1 MAEPVVAGKSSRRR
15 PTALSPFRFGMY
27 RAVWLGTLSANFGQW
42 VQSVGAAWLMT
53 LIAPSPDMV
62 ALVQAASSLPTLA
75 FALVGG
81 VLADLLDRRKVF
93 IAGQSVMLLAAAV
106 LAVCGQLGLL
116 TPWLL
121 LILTF
126 VLGSGAAL
134 RLAAYQA
141 LVGDLVPREEIPG
154 AVALNSAG
162 FNIARST
169 GPALG
174 GSIVAAAGA
183 QAAFLFNALSNVAI
197 IAILVFWR
205 GRRSARQLPREEVFG
220 AMIAGIRYA
229 AQERTTQIVLLR
241 ALVFGALGI
250 ASWALLPLIAKND
263 LHGGPV
269 TYGILLGCLGA
280 GAIVGATVM
289 GRLRRAVGT
298 ERMVSA
304 AVLAYG
310 LLTLAMSFVH
320 VLPLLMP
327 VLVIGGVAWM
337 LVMSSFNITM
347 QMSAPGWVKG
357 RAIAIYFTALFGGM
371 AFGSWLWGHVA
382 TQSSVYAALVAA
394 GLALVLTAS
403 LGRWFPLPESG
414 GLDLRPSRSWTK
426 PAVAFEFD
434 PTTGPVLIT
443 VEYLV
448 PRAEAAA
455 FVAAMEALRR
465 IRRRDG
471 ALHWGLYEDVARPER
486 WLETFTIASWLDHL
500 RQQERLTMTDAAV
513 EARARSF
520 HTGDAAPLISTL
532 IVHRPEKTDDAAV
545 G

>member
-1 MAEPVVAGKSSRRR
+1 MAEPAIAARSSRRV
-15 PTALSPFRFGMY
+15 PTALSSFRFAMF
-27 RAVWLGTLSANFGQW
+27 RAVWIGTLSANFGQW

-75 FALVGG
+75 FALFGG

-93 IAGQSVMLLAAAV
+93 IAGQSVMLLAAAA
-106 LAVCGQLGLL
+106 LALCGQLGLL

-121 LILTF
+121 LFLTF

-174 GSIVAAAGA
+174 GAIVAAAGA
-183 QAAFLFNALSNVAI
+183 QAAFLFNALSNVPVI
-197 IAILVFWR
+197 VVLLFWR
-205 GRRSARQLPREEVFG
+205 GRRSTRHLPRENVLD
-220 AMIAGIRYA
+220 AMVAGIRYA

-241 ALVFGALGI
+241 ALIFGALGI
-250 ASWALLPLIAKND
+250 ASWALLPLIAKDD

-269 TYGILLGCLGA
+269 TYGVLLGCLGA
-280 GAIVGATVM
+280 GAIIGATLM
-289 GRLRRAVGT
+289 ARLRRAVGT
-298 ERMVSA
+298 ERMVSSA
-304 AVLAYG
+304 TATYG
-310 LLTLAMSFVH
+310 LVTLALSFLH

-327 VLVIGGVAWM
+327 VLVIGGIAWL

-382 TQSSVYAALVAA
+382 AAYSVYAALVLSG
-394 GLALVLTAS
+394 GLLVLTAR
-403 LGRWFPLPESG
+403 LGRWFALPESG
-414 GLDLRPSRSWTK
+414 GFDLRPARSWPK
-426 PAVAFEFD
+426 PQVAFAFD
-434 PTTGPVLIT
+434 PASGPVLIT

-448 PRAEAAA
+448 PRATAVP
-455 FVAAMEALRR
+455 FVAAMEELRR

-486 WLETFTIASWLDHL
+486 WLETFTVASWLDHL
-500 RQQERLTMTDAAV
+500 RQHERLTMTDAAV

-520 HTGDAAPLISTL
+520 HVGETPPLISTL
-532 IVHRPEKTDDAAV
+532 IVHRAATV
-545 G
+545 GGETP

>member
-1 MAEPVVAGKSSRRR
+1 MADSAIAAKSSRRQ
-15 PTALSPFRFGMY
+15 PTALSPFRFGMF
-27 RAVWLGTLSANFGQW
+27 RAVWIGTLSANFGQW

-62 ALVQAASSLPTLA
+62 ALVQAAASLPTLA
-75 FALVGG
+75 FALIGG

-106 LAVCGQLGLL
+106 LALCGQLGLL

-121 LILTF
+121 LFLTF

-134 RLAAYQA
+134 RLAAYQS

-154 AVALNSAG
+154 AVALNSVG

-183 QAAFLFNALSNVAI
+183 QAAFLFNALSNVLI
-197 IAILVFWR
+197 IAVLLSWR
-205 GRRSARQLPREEVFG
+205 GRRSTAHLPRENVLE

-241 ALVFGALGI
+241 AVIFGALGI

-269 TYGILLGCLGA
+269 TYGILLGCLGG
-280 GAIVGATVM
+280 GAIIGAAAM
-289 GRLRRAVGT
+289 APLRRAIGT
-298 ERMVSA
+298 ERMVSGA
-304 AVLAYG
+304 MAVYG
-310 LLTLAMSFVH
+310 LVTLALSFLH
-320 VLPLLMP
+320 LLALLMP
-327 VLVIGGVAWM
+327 VLVLGGVAWL
-337 LVMSSFNITM
+337 LVMSSFNIIM

-371 AFGSWLWGHVA
+371 TFGSWLWGHVA
-382 TQSSVYAALVAA
+382 AGSSIYIALIGA
-394 GLALVLTAS
+394 GLGLLLTAP
-403 LGRWFPLPESG
+403 LGRWFALPESDTV
-414 GLDLRPSRSWTK
+414 DLRPAHSWPK
-426 PAVAFEFD
+426 PAVALTVA
-434 PTTGPVLIT
+434 PASGPVLIT
-443 VEYLV
+443 IEYLV
-448 PRAEAAA
+448 KRGNAAA
-455 FVAAMEALRR
+455 FVAAMAEIRR

-486 WLETFTIASWLDHL
+486 WLETFTLASWLDHL
-500 RQQERLTMTDAAV
+500 RQQDRLTMADAAA
-513 EARARSF
+513 EARARAF
-520 HTGDAAPLISTL
+520 HTGSAPPVIATL
-532 IVHRPEKTDDAAV
+532 IVHQPAKDV
-545 G
+545 L

>member
-1 MAEPVVAGKSSRRR
+1 MADPGAAGKSSRRR
-15 PTALSPFRFGMY
+15 PTALSPFRFGMF
-27 RAVWLGTLSANFGQW
+27 RAVWIGTLSANFGQW

-75 FALVGG
+75 FALIGG

-93 IAGQSVMLLAAAV
+93 ICGQGIMLLAAAA
-106 LAVCGQLGLL
+106 LALCGQLGLL
-116 TPWLL
+116 SPWLL
-121 LILTF
+121 LFLTF

-141 LVGDLVPREEIPG
+141 LVGDLVPRDEIPG
-154 AVALNSAG
+154 AVALNSVG

-183 QAAFLFNALSNVAI
+183 QAAFLFNALSNILI
-197 IAILVFWR
+197 IVVLMAWR
-205 GRRSARQLPREEVFG
+205 GRRSTRHLPREGVLD

-229 AQERTTQIVLLR
+229 AQERTTEIVLLR
-241 ALVFGALGI
+241 SLVFGALGI

-263 LHGGPV
+263 LKGGPV
-269 TYGILLGCLGA
+269 TYGVLLGCLGA
-280 GAIVGATVM
+280 GAIIGAAVM
-289 GRLRRAVGT
+289 APLRRALGT
-298 ERMVSA
+298 ERMVAGGMA
-304 AVLAYG
+304 AFG
-310 LLTLAMSFVH
+310 LVTLALSFLH

-327 VLVIGGVAWM
+327 VLVVGGIAWM

-371 AFGSWLWGHVA
+371 TFGSWLWGHVA
-382 TQSSVYAALVAA
+382 AQSSVYAALVAA
-394 GLALVLTAS
+394 GIALVLTAP
-403 LGRWFPLPESG
+403 LGRRFALPESG
-414 GLDLRPSRSWTK
+414 SLDLRPAHSWPK
-426 PAVAFEFD
+426 PEIALAVD
-434 PTTGPVLIT
+434 PASGPVLIT
-443 VEYLV
+443 IEYLV
-448 PRAEAAA
+448 RRADAAA
-455 FVAAMEALRR
+455 FVAAMDELRR

-471 ALHWGLYEDVARPER
+471 ALQWGLYEDVARPER

-500 RQQERLTMTDAAV
+500 RQRERQTMEDAAA
-513 EARARSF
+513 ETRAREF
-520 HTGDAAPLISTL
+520 HIGDEPPVISTL
-532 IVHRPEKTDDAAV
+532 IVHQQQKETP
-545 G
+545 

>member
-1 MAEPVVAGKSSRRR
+1 
-15 PTALSPFRFGMY
+15 
-27 RAVWLGTLSANFGQW
+27 
-42 VQSVGAAWLMT
+42 
-53 LIAPSPDMV
+53 
-62 ALVQAASSLPTLA
+62 
-75 FALVGG
+75 
-81 VLADLLDRRKVF
+81 
-93 IAGQSVMLLAAAV
+93 
-106 LAVCGQLGLL
+106 
-116 TPWLL
+116 
-121 LILTF
+121 
-126 VLGSGAAL
+126 
-134 RLAAYQA
+134 
-141 LVGDLVPREEIPG
+141 IPG

-310 LLTLAMSFVH
+310 LVTLAMSFVH

-357 RAIAIYFTALFGGM
+357 RAIAIYFTAL
-371 AFGSWLWGHVA
+371 
-382 TQSSVYAALVAA
+382 
-394 GLALVLTAS
+394 
-403 LGRWFPLPESG
+403 
-414 GLDLRPSRSWTK
+414 
-426 PAVAFEFD
+426 
-434 PTTGPVLIT
+434 
-443 VEYLV
+443 
-448 PRAEAAA
+448 
-455 FVAAMEALRR
+455 
-465 IRRRDG
+465 
-471 ALHWGLYEDVARPER
+471 
-486 WLETFTIASWLDHL
+486 
-500 RQQERLTMTDAAV
+500 
-513 EARARSF
+513 
-520 HTGDAAPLISTL
+520 
-532 IVHRPEKTDDAAV
+532 
-545 G
+545 

>member
-1 MAEPVVAGKSSRRR
+1 MAEPVLAGKPSRRR
-15 PTALSPFRFGMY
+15 PTALSPFRFGMF
-27 RAVWLGTLSANFGQW
+27 RAVWIGTLSANFGQW

-75 FALVGG
+75 FALIGG

-93 IAGQSVMLLAAAV
+93 IAGQGIMLLAAAA
-106 LAVCGQLGLL
+106 LALCGQLGLL

-121 LILTF
+121 LFLTF

-141 LVGDLVPREEIPG
+141 LVGDLVPRDEIPG
-154 AVALNSAG
+154 AVALNSVG

-183 QAAFLFNALSNVAI
+183 QASFLFNALSNILI
-197 IAILVFWR
+197 IVVLMSWR
-205 GRRSARQLPREEVFG
+205 GRRSTRHLPRENVLD

-241 ALVFGALGI
+241 SLVFGALGI
-250 ASWALLPLIAKND
+250 ASWALLPLIAKHD
-263 LHGGPV
+263 LKGGPV
-269 TYGILLGCLGA
+269 TYGILLGCLGV
-280 GAIVGATVM
+280 GAIIGAAAM
-289 GRLRRAVGT
+289 APLRRAIGT
-298 ERMVSA
+298 ERMVAGGMVAFGLVTLALSFLH
-304 AVLAYG
+304 VLA
-310 LLTLAMSFVH
+310 
-320 VLPLLMP
+320 LLMP
-327 VLVIGGVAWM
+327 VLVVGGVAWL

-371 AFGSWLWGHVA
+371 TFGSWLWGHIA

-394 GLALVLTAS
+394 GAGLLVTAP
-403 LGRWFPLPESG
+403 LGRWFALPESG
-414 GLDLRPSRSWTK
+414 SLDLRPAHSWPK
-426 PAVAFEFD
+426 PEIALAVD
-434 PTTGPVLIT
+434 PASGPVLIT
-443 VEYLV
+443 IEYLV
-448 PRAEAAA
+448 RRSDAAA
-455 FVAAMEALRR
+455 FVAAMDVLRR

-486 WLETFTIASWLDHL
+486 WLETFTVASWLDHL
-500 RQQERLTMTDAAV
+500 RQRDRLTMADAAA
-513 EARARSF
+513 ETHAREF
-520 HTGDAAPLISTL
+520 HIGDEPPLISTL
-532 IVHRPEKTDDAAV
+532 IVHQPQKETL
-545 G
+545 

>member
-1 MAEPVVAGKSSRRR
+1 
-15 PTALSPFRFGMY
+15 
-27 RAVWLGTLSANFGQW
+27 
-42 VQSVGAAWLMT
+42 
-53 LIAPSPDMV
+53 
-62 ALVQAASSLPTLA
+62 
-75 FALVGG
+75 
-81 VLADLLDRRKVF
+81 
-93 IAGQSVMLLAAAV
+93 
-106 LAVCGQLGLL
+106 
-116 TPWLL
+116 
-121 LILTF
+121 
-126 VLGSGAAL
+126 
-134 RLAAYQA
+134 
-141 LVGDLVPREEIPG
+141 
-154 AVALNSAG
+154 
-162 FNIARST
+162 
-169 GPALG
+169 
-174 GSIVAAAGA
+174 
-183 QAAFLFNALSNVAI
+183 
-197 IAILVFWR
+197 
-205 GRRSARQLPREEVFG
+205 
-220 AMIAGIRYA
+220 MIAGIRYA

-310 LLTLAMSFVH
+310 LVTLAMSFVH

-347 QMSAPGWVKG
+347 QMSAPGWS
-357 RAIAIYFTALFGGM
+357 RAAPSPSTSRPLRRHGVRQLAVG
-371 AFGSWLWGHVA
+371 AVA

-455 FVAAMEALRR
+455 FVAAMAALRR

-500 RQQERLTMTDAAV
+500 RQQERLTTTDAAV

>member
-1 MAEPVVAGKSSRRR
+1 MAKAATPAKPSRRK
-15 PTALSPFRFGMY
+15 PTALSPFRFGMF
-27 RAVWLGTLSANFGQW
+27 RAVWVGTLSANFGQW

-62 ALVQAASSLPTLA
+62 ALVQAAAALPTLA
-75 FALVGG
+75 FALIGG

-93 IAGQSVMLLAAAV
+93 IAGQSLMLLAAAV
-106 LAVCGQLGLL
+106 LALCGQLGLL

-121 LILTF
+121 LFLTF

-134 RLAAYQA
+134 RLAAYQS

-154 AVALNSAG
+154 AVALNSVG

-183 QAAFLFNALSNVAI
+183 QAAFLFNALANVAI
-197 IAILVFWR
+197 IAVLLSWR
-205 GRRSARQLPREEVFG
+205 GRRRPAHLPRENVFE

-241 ALVFGALGI
+241 ALTFGTLGI

-280 GAIVGATVM
+280 GAIVGAAAM
-289 GRLRRAVGT
+289 APLRRAIGT
-298 ERMVSA
+298 ERMVSGA
-304 AVLAYG
+304 MAVYGLVTLALSFLHVLA
-310 LLTLAMSFVH
+310 
-320 VLPLLMP
+320 LLMP
-327 VLVIGGVAWM
+327 VLVVGGMAWL

-347 QMSAPGWVKG
+347 QMSAPSWVKG

-371 AFGSWLWGHVA
+371 TFGSWLWGHVA
-382 TQSSVYAALVAA
+382 AASSVYAALVAA
-394 GLALVLTAS
+394 GIGLLLTAP
-403 LGRWFPLPESG
+403 LGRWFALPESG
-414 GLDLRPSRSWTK
+414 TVDLRPAHSWPK
-426 PAVAFEFD
+426 PEVALEVD
-434 PTTGPVLIT
+434 PTSGPVLIT
-443 VEYLV
+443 IEYLV
-448 PRAEAAA
+448 KRTDAAA
-455 FVAAMEALRR
+455 FVAAMAEMRR

-471 ALHWGLYEDVARPER
+471 ALNWGLYEDVAPPER
-486 WLETFTIASWLDHL
+486 WLETFTLASWLDHL
-500 RQQERLTMTDAAV
+500 RQQDRLTMADAAA
-513 EARARSF
+513 ETRARAF
-520 HTGDAAPLISTL
+520 HAGPEAPVISTL
-532 IVHRPEKTDDAAV
+532 IVHQPEASA
-545 G
+545 